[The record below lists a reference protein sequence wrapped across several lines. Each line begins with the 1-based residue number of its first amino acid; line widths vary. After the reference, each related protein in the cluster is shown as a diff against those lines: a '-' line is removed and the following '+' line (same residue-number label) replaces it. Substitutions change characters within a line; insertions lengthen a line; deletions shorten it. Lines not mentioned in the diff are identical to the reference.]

1 MIAVVAMRTPY
12 EPLRKANARLSHFLE
27 WVNIHRFY
35 HCKNCVINNCFK
47 VLVHWLL
54 RPYAYLYLAIS
65 IYLENKLSIYYM
77 FTEVDFCLSLVY
89 ICLLRNANT
98 RECMNRIIMV
108 FIRYAYILMLYT
120 F

>member
-77 FTEVDFCLSLVY
+77 FTG
-89 ICLLRNANT
+89 
-98 RECMNRIIMV
+98 ECMNRIIMV

-120 F
+120 I

>member
-12 EPLRKANARLSHFLE
+12 EPLRIANARLSHFLE

-47 VLVHWLL
+47 LLVHWLL

-77 FTEVDFCLSLVY
+77 FTGVDFCLSLVY
-89 ICLLRNANT
+89 ICLLCNANT

-108 FIRYAYILMLYT
+108 FIRYACILMLCT
-120 F
+120 I